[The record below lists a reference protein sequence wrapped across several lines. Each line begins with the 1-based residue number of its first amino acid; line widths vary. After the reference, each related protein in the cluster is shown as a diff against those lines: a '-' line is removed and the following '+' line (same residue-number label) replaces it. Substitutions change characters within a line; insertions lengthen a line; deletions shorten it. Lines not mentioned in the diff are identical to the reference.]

1 LISATSLRSSILSA
15 LSSLSELTSTLTLL
29 PSSTGISSLARLTC
43 LACLAAGILR
53 TLWSSCSLAGQTAVQ
68 DSRKLPIDC
77 AGTLTAPASLTA
89 SAGVRL
95 PQ

>member
-29 PSSTGISSLARLTC
+29 PSSTAISSLARLT
-43 LACLAAGILR
+43 CLAAGILR
-53 TLWSSCSLAGQTAVQ
+53 TLWSSGSLAGQTAVQ

>member
-15 LSSLSELTSTLTLL
+15 LSTLSELTSPLTLL
-29 PSSTGISSLARLTC
+29 PSSTAISSLAR